1 MTNWVLF
8 AIDALKGEIRS
19 LSAIKSLFSP
29 DKSSTLGDYSS
40 LPVSD
45 FENTDIDNSE
55 DFESAEQNLKT
66 VFSIANQLREEDSNL
81 EDSEKDVSNPDKSW
95 KYDILLPWLS
105 MILAVLSMSSIG
117 KSY

>member
-1 MTNWVLF
+1 M
-8 AIDALKGEIRS
+8 KP

-29 DKSSTLGDYSS
+29 DKASNLGDYSS

-55 DFESAEQNLKT
+55 DFGNVEDNLST
-66 VFSIANQLREEDSNL
+66 AFSIAKQIRL
-81 EDSEKDVSNPDKSW
+81 EDSSVEELENIADNAGKNW
-95 KYDILLPWLS
+95 KQDILLPWLS

-117 KSY
+117 DF